1 MEEDNLDELVELIFS
16 GEPKP
21 KSSIEIGLEDQTA
34 DLQNQNRNIIF
45 EVLSQVF
52 VRGLEF
58 LYKKKVVSNL
68 SKQEF
73 NRINEYLESISYKT
87 NVFVNFDSMDPWE
100 CFANNIPITSYQ
112 LSFKRI

>member
-52 VRGLEF
+52 VRG
-58 LYKKKVVSNL
+58 
-68 SKQEF
+68 
-73 NRINEYLESISYKT
+73 
-87 NVFVNFDSMDPWE
+87 
-100 CFANNIPITSYQ
+100 
-112 LSFKRI
+112 